1 MKQQSSPTYTE
12 AEQAIIR
19 AAAALHGR
27 KGGAVTGP
35 CKARSV
41 SSEQARHAINTRWA
55 RYRAAQQST
64 AKPSK

>member
-1 MKQQSSPTYTE
+1 MKIMKQDYTE

-35 CKARSV
+35 CKARHV
-41 SSEQARHAINTRWA
+41 TSEQARHAINTRWA
-55 RYRAAQQST
+55 RYRASQAPPP
-64 AKPSK
+64 KKK

>member
-1 MKQQSSPTYTE
+1 MKQDYTE
-12 AEQAIIR
+12 AEKAIIR

-35 CKARSV
+35 CKARAI

-55 RYRAAQQST
+55 RYRAAQST
-64 AKPSK
+64 AKPK

>member
-1 MKQQSSPTYTE
+1 MKQEYTE

-19 AAAALHGR
+19 AAASLMGR

-35 CKARSV
+35 CKARKIT
-41 SSEQARHAINTRWA
+41 SEMAQHAINTRWA
-55 RYRAAQQST
+55 RYRAAQST

>member
-1 MKQQSSPTYTE
+1 MKPEYTE

-35 CKARSV
+35 CKARRIT
-41 SSEQARHAINTRWA
+41 SEMAQHAINTRWA
-55 RYRAAQQST
+55 RYRAAQS
-64 AKPSK
+64 AKTK